1 MCGIVGYIG
10 KENAVPVLINGLIS
24 LEYRGYDSAGIAIIN
39 KKRDENIEVIKTK
52 GKVEKLQEKI
62 QEKLIVNSQEGI
74 NVKLKANPIYK
85 NCNTIKIDKNNKAT
99 NINRTTG
106 VNNISNT
113 CEINANL
120 GIAHTRWATHG
131 KPSEKNAHPQLDN
144 SKTFAVVHNGI
155 IENYDE
161 LKSMLI
167 NKGYK
172 FFSETDTEIIP
183 NLLHYYFIELLQ
195 SEGTK
200 RGIYNKEKKISE
212 QINNKEIE
220 KIYSEIYLKAI
231 SKTVKTLQGSFA
243 LGIITN
249 LFPQK
254 LIAIKKDSPLV
265 IGSNENGNFIAS
277 DIHALLSYT
286 NKFYFI
292 KDYEIA
298 ELTEENI
305 SFYDFNLNKKEIKPN
320 NVEVD
325 TSSCG
330 KNGYEDY
337 MLKEIFEQPRA
348 IRETIGTALTDA
360 NKVSLPLEKINFKKF
375 NKIYIVACGTAMHAG
390 LVAKNLF
397 EHYIK
402 LPTEV
407 DMASEFRHRN
417 PLIDEKTL
425 CVFISQSGETADTIA
440 ALKLSKEKKC
450 TTIAIVNVIESS
462 ITRIADYVLY
472 THAGPEIAVASTKAY
487 TCQVTLLSILGIYI
501 YERLN
506 EKIENANIDDRL
518 NEKIENANADDKLK
532 EEVEKLKKNILK
544 LPKKVEETL
553 KCSEKMKELA
563 HKYYKNKDIFF
574 IGREVDYAVAR
585 EGSLKL
591 KEISYIHSE
600 ANAAGELKHGPIA
613 LIEKG
618 VPVIGIATNDEIN
631 SKTFSN
637 IEEVIARGADSI
649 LITNTEKA
657 IPEIINNNQVIKI
670 ANISPMIS
678 AIISIIPMQLFAYYI
693 AKEKGLDVDKP
704 RNLAKSVTVE

>member
-10 KENAVPVLINGLIS
+10 KEKAIPVLINGLLS
-24 LEYRGYDSAGIAIIN
+24 LEYRGYDSAGVAVLN
-39 KKRDENIEVIKTK
+39 EKTNGKVDIEVIKTK
-52 GKVEKLQEKI
+52 GKVEKLK
-62 QEKLIVNSQEGI
+62 EKLKS
-74 NVKLKANPIYK
+74 
-85 NCNTIKIDKNNKAT
+85 ID
-99 NINRTTG
+99 NIEQKS
-106 VNNISNT
+106 NI
-113 CEINANL
+113 

-183 NLLHYYFIELLQ
+183 NLLHYYFIEFLQ

-200 RGIYNKEKKISE
+200 RGIYNKEKKIAE
-212 QINNKEIE
+212 QISNKETEEIND
-220 KIYSEIYLKAI
+220 EIYLKAI
-231 SKTVKTLQGSFA
+231 SKTVSTLQGSFA
-243 LGIITN
+243 LGIITS
-249 LFPQK
+249 LFPNRI
-254 LIAIKKDSPLV
+254 IAVKKDSPLV
-265 IGSNENGNFIAS
+265 IGSNDNENFIAS
-277 DIHALLSYT
+277 DIHALLKYT

-298 ELTEENI
+298 DITERNI
-305 SFYDFNLNKKEIKPN
+305 TFYDFNLNKKEVKASN
-320 NVEVD
+320 LEVD
-325 TSSCG
+325 ASSVD

-348 IRETIGTALTDA
+348 IRETIGTALTDTY
-360 NKVSLPLEKINFKKF
+360 KVSLPLEKINFKKF

-407 DMASEFRHRN
+407 DMASEFRYRN
-417 PLIDEKTL
+417 PLIDERTL
-425 CVFISQSGETADTIA
+425 CIFISQSGETADTIA

-506 EKIENANIDDRL
+506 EKIENANINDRL

-532 EEVEKLKKNILK
+532 EEMEKLKKDILK

-637 IEEVIARGADSI
+637 IEEVITRGADSI